1 MSVRIWVGRFC
12 ITDGKPQEEGPFLRS
27 FPRQRPDEEE
37 DELYVLVEAAT
48 PASKEHCAQLADA
61 IGRMYRQ
68 DILSITGAV
77 ARALKSAHHQLRDWN
92 ERTLREHRAAA
103 GVTCLAIRDRTAYVS
118 QIGPS
123 VAFHVGDGRFE
134 RLTPAEDA
142 AQPLGEADLIEPLF
156 HRYELSPGDLL
167 LIVSPRI
174 DELIGEDH
182 LRSIL
187 LRGGDE
193 ALVELF
199 RLARDE
205 QEFGLVLLAC
215 VVEPEAAGGAAV
227 PPIAGDREPFAAAE
241 DADEIAGPFEE
252 QLEPAP
258 ASVAVAE
265 PPAGLSQPKVRLKG
279 ADADI
284 RYRRT
289 TGVSTPRIPP
299 IVILG
304 AVVVAILGLIGVLV
318 AYPQFK
324 ESQQETYAD
333 LVSDVRSSLADALGA
348 QDPAQKREALRQ
360 ADAALIQAE
369 AIKPGDVEL
378 AALRQQVNTELAK
391 INAVVE
397 LPELELVIDLSQQVP
412 GPISSRDLAIGGGGA
427 YIVDR
432 EQPQIIAV
440 SLLAPAPEPFVLF
453 QSGDLV
459 GTEAA
464 GAPQHIAWAE
474 DLGSLLVM
482 DDARRLIAV
491 RPPEQGRLLTVRAAA
506 SWGSADGIAY
516 AGGNLYVLDR
526 AGDQVWRY
534 PPAEDGFDSERA
546 PLLPTFELEQASE
559 ITVADALYLIVG
571 ETDIVRVSENTVQ
584 PFTKAGIDRDLASP
598 GSLVPLPAS
607 NRLLVADRGNSRISV
622 FSLDG
627 TFLQQWTSPTSPT
640 FSDLRAI
647 AVDEPNNLLYMLV
660 GGSLYRTTLPPAP

>member
-37 DELYVLVEAAT
+37 DELYVLVEPAT
-48 PASKEHCAQLADA
+48 PGSKEHCAQLADA
-61 IGRMYRQ
+61 IGTMYRQ

-92 ERTLREHRAAA
+92 ERTLREHRAGA

-118 QIGPS
+118 QVGPS

-134 RLTPAEDA
+134 RLTPTDEAT
-142 AQPLGEADLIEPLF
+142 QPLGEAELIEPLF
-156 HRYELSPGDLL
+156 RRYQLSPGDLL

-215 VVEPEAAGGAAV
+215 VVEPEAAGTMA
-227 PPIAGDREPFAAAE
+227 PIADERAAFAGAEAAGEEAAPFAQELASE
-241 DADEIAGPFEE
+241 SV
-252 QLEPAP
+252 QAP
-258 ASVAVAE
+258 AAVAE
-265 PPAGLSQPKVRLKG
+265 PPAGLTQPKVRLKG

-324 ESQQETYAD
+324 ESQQETYAE
-333 LVSDVRSSLADALGA
+333 LVSDARGSLADALGA
-348 QDPAQKREALRQ
+348 QDPTQKREALRK

-378 AALRQQVNTELAK
+378 AALRQQINTELAT

-397 LPELELVIDLSQQVP
+397 LPELELVVDVSQQVP

-432 EQPQIIAV
+432 GQPRIIAV
-440 SLLAPAPEPFVLF
+440 SLLAPDPEPFVLF

-459 GTEAA
+459 GTEVA

-474 DLGSLLVM
+474 DLGSLLIM

-491 RPPEQGRLLTVRAAA
+491 RPPEQGRLLTVRDAS

-534 PPAEDGFDSERA
+534 PPTENGFDSERA

-571 ETDIVRVSENTVQ
+571 ETDIVRVAENTVQ

-598 GSLVPLPAS
+598 GSLVPLPSS

-627 TFLQQWTSPTSPT
+627 AFIQQWTSPT